1 MKDLTLNSFVKSTIT
16 ISALIS
22 NKKLFKCRKFH
33 SWQSSSLQVGPCSPW
48 YIPDFWQDSAC
59 RPSSQIQV
67 LWSKL
72 IYTLSSNP
80 HIQDFLV
87 AVTEKQTFWVN
98 LCFEMSIYFFADSKH
113 TLNNLSTIYSQ
124 IGIMFWFICY
134 QWPNQVL
141 LKAAYRGN
149 FFQT

>member
-1 MKDLTLNSFVKSTIT
+1 MLSYPIKNFLSVENS
-16 ISALIS
+16 
-22 NKKLFKCRKFH
+22 
-33 SWQSSSLQVGPCSPW
+33 
-48 YIPDFWQDSAC
+48 IPDKAAVFKWAHVVLDI
-59 RPSSQIQV
+59 SQTFDKIRHADLLHKF